1 MGKMQEAML
10 LNAGVSRFISMMA
23 IAIRVTT
30 PSVTKDWIIESTP
43 VRNLSRIS
51 SCTAIQTAARRTIR
65 SLLPMENSSVTQ
77 RRYDPKR
84 ASTIAAQTLIPT
96 LLPTRSPSSGVNT
109 MYSDVRK
116 AAFPAV
122 VPVSPN
128 CWKIMPKPR
137 GIPLRTPERRDLLI
151 SSRSSPLFLKLLAA
165 NGIRITVARRYLQKT
180 KAFGPK

>member
-1 MGKMQEAML
+1 
-10 LNAGVSRFISMMA
+10 
-23 IAIRVTT
+23 
-30 PSVTKDWIIESTP
+30 
-43 VRNLSRIS
+43 
-51 SCTAIQTAARRTIR
+51 
-65 SLLPMENSSVTQ
+65 
-77 RRYDPKR
+77 
-84 ASTIAAQTLIPT
+84 
-96 LLPTRSPSSGVNT
+96 

-151 SSRSSPLFLKLLAA
+151 RSRSSPLFLKLLAA

-180 KAFGPK
+180 KAFLSQEMPRVKLIEPEGTYLLWLDFSDYGWTDAELDRRIIEKGTLWLDSGHIFGVSGSGFQRINMACPWSTLEHGLHCLAKALRS